1 MNLGKQVR
9 LQRIFNRE
17 TGRAIIVPM
26 DHGVSVGPI
35 EGIENIHK
43 TVSDMADGGADAV
56 LMHKGLCRCC
66 FRASGEGK
74 DVGLIIH
81 LSASTSLSSYSNKK
95 RLVCTVEEAIRR
107 GADGVSVHVNLGDD
121 NESDMLADLGEV
133 ARVAE
138 EWSMPLLA
146 MLYARGPRISNEY
159 DPAVVA
165 HCARV
170 GVELG
175 ADIVKVPYT
184 GDIDSFADVIA
195 GCCVPVVIA
204 GGPRTETTR
213 EFLEMVDNS
222 LKAGGSGLSVGR
234 NVFQHP
240 KRVQLVRALRGLVHQ
255 GLSLDEA
262 LASLKNIVSELKLS
276 QGTLTLDK
284 ATITEVK
291 TVGLGHRV
299 CVDTLTLME
308 RGQGMLVGNSS
319 AFTFLTHAETEHNEY
334 VAARPFRINAGGVH
348 AYAVMPGDK
357 TCYVGELRSGDEVL
371 IVDKDGRTSLATIG
385 RIKTEVRPML
395 MITAQMETPEGTRT
409 GSVFLQNAETIRLV
423 RPDGTPVSVVAL
435 RPGDE
440 VICRADV
447 AGRHF
452 GMRIQE
458 NIREI

>member
-95 RLVCTVEEAIRR
+95 RLVCTVDELAQTI
-107 GADGVSVHVNLGDD
+107 VNFT
-121 NESDMLADLGEV
+121 ESDMLADLGEV

-262 LASLKNIVSELKLS
+262 LAV
-276 QGTLTLDK
+276 
-284 ATITEVK
+284 V
-291 TVGLGHRV
+291 
-299 CVDTLTLME
+299 
-308 RGQGMLVGNSS
+308 
-319 AFTFLTHAETEHNEY
+319 
-334 VAARPFRINAGGVH
+334 
-348 AYAVMPGDK
+348 
-357 TCYVGELRSGDEVL
+357 
-371 IVDKDGRTSLATIG
+371 
-385 RIKTEVRPML
+385 
-395 MITAQMETPEGTRT
+395 EG
-409 GSVFLQNAETIRLV
+409 
-423 RPDGTPVSVVAL
+423 
-435 RPGDE
+435 
-440 VICRADV
+440 
-447 AGRHF
+447 
-452 GMRIQE
+452 
-458 NIREI
+458 